1 MKLKDACFLEEKLLT
16 NLDSRFSKDL
26 TLPTNVHIVKAM
38 VFPVVMYRCESCTI
52 KKAESQRTD
61 AFELW
66 CWRRLSRV
74 LWTARRSNQS
84 ILMERPC
91 IFIGRTDAEAE
102 APILW
107 SPDVK
112 NWLVGKI
119 PDAGKDWSQEKR
131 VTEDEMVGWHYQL
144 KWTWVWAN
152 SKRQWMTGKPGVLQ
166 SMGLQRVRRDLVIEQ
181 QHTQWL
187 TDFIFLMQWVWIRQS
202 GTSLEVLQCH
212 QAHRLSPLPEFEIW
226 ALVHMFAR
234 WLSPLGILSA
244 F

>member
-1 MKLKDACFLEEKLLT
+1 MWELYHKEGWVPKNWCFWIVVLEKTLESPLDSKEIKPINPNGKTMHIHWMDWCWSWVTWCEKLT
-16 NLDSRFSKDL
+16 RWEN
-26 TLPTNVHIVKAM
+26 P
-38 VFPVVMYRCESCTI
+38 
-52 KKAESQRTD
+52 
-61 AFELW
+61 W
-66 CWRRLSRV
+66 CWERLKSGEEGDR
-74 LWTARRSNQS
+74 
-84 ILMERPC
+84 
-91 IFIGRTDAEAE
+91 
-102 APILW
+102 
-107 SPDVK
+107 
-112 NWLVGKI
+112 
-119 PDAGKDWSQEKR
+119 
-131 VTEDEMVGWHYQL
+131 GWDGWMALSTQ
-144 KWTWVWAN
+144 WTWVWAN

-187 TDFIFLMQWVWIRQS
+187 TDFLFLMQWVWIRQS

>member
-1 MKLKDACFLEEKLLT
+1 MGKSGNSDRFFSWAPKSLQTVTAAMKLKDACFLEEKLLT

-112 NWLVGKI
+112 N
-119 PDAGKDWSQEKR
+119 
-131 VTEDEMVGWHYQL
+131 
-144 KWTWVWAN
+144 
-152 SKRQWMTGKPGVLQ
+152 
-166 SMGLQRVRRDLVIEQ
+166 
-181 QHTQWL
+181 
-187 TDFIFLMQWVWIRQS
+187 
-202 GTSLEVLQCH
+202 
-212 QAHRLSPLPEFEIW
+212 
-226 ALVHMFAR
+226 
-234 WLSPLGILSA
+234 
-244 F
+244 